1 MIDTPQSKERKQG
14 EVVPQGS
21 GKPPIIGEGYG
32 GRTEDGAKLDT
43 RFKTEY
49 SIGVNVHELEKDLRK
64 AVSGEVRFDDGS
76 RGLYSTDASNYRQIP
91 IGVVI
96 PKTEEDVINTIS
108 ICHKHNAPIVN
119 RGGGTSLAGQGCNVA
134 VLIDMSKYYNQILH
148 IDKDKKLVTIQPGIV
163 LDEMRHATER
173 QVGLTFGPDPATH
186 THCALGGMLGNNSC
200 GVHSVMAQFQGNG
213 ARTSD
218 NTESLTIVTYDGI
231 KMKVGPTSDEEFN
244 RIIKEGG
251 RKAEIYQKMRDLR
264 DKYADKIREK
274 YPKIPRR
281 VSGYNLDELLPEK
294 GFNVARA
301 LVGSESTLVTIVE
314 ATMQLLTAPKA
325 RTLLVLGYD
334 NLPNSGYAVMDILPH
349 KPIGLEGMDDKLLE
363 FMHRKGLNV
372 KDLTLLPKGNAWLL
386 VEFGADTKEE
396 ADNKAKA
403 LIEDLKTK
411 KNTPTSSIF
420 DIPEQEEKLWKIRES
435 GLGAT
440 AWVPGEPNGGP
451 GWEDSAV
458 APEHVG
464 DYLRDLR
471 KLFTKYDYYPSIYGH
486 FGQGC
491 IHCRVGFDFLTEDG
505 IKKYKKFTVEASHL
519 VIKYGGSLSGEHGDG
534 QARGDLLE
542 IMFGKELVQAFKEFK
557 QIWDPEWRMNPGKI
571 VDTYGQT
578 NDLRL
583 GTDYNPPRL
592 KTHFTFPDDAFSW
605 ERITL
610 KCVGVGE
617 CRRHEGGTMCPSYMV
632 TREEMHSTRGR
643 SRLLYEMLHG
653 DVVKGGWK
661 DEHVK
666 ESLDLCLACKGCKHD
681 CPVNVDM
688 ATYKSEFLS
697 HYYEGR
703 LRPITAYVFGW
714 IYWWS
719 KIASKIPGVANF
731 LMHAPGI
738 STITK
743 ALTGIAQQRKMPK
756 YAEITFRDWF
766 FDRKKEKEKRQKGED
781 GRHKEERKTHK
792 AVGDNNQQATT
803 GNGQLA
809 NGNKKQ
815 VILWADTFNN
825 NFLPQTLV
833 AGVEVL
839 EAAGFEVI
847 VPKQSLC
854 CGRPLY
860 DFGMLDTA
868 KKMLLQIMRV
878 LKDDIKN
885 GVAIVGLEPSCVAVF
900 RDELT
905 NLFPHSE
912 QANRLTKQVFT
923 LAEFLEQKA
932 PDFKIPQLHRK
943 AIVHGHC
950 HHKSIMKMRS
960 EEAVLKKSGLDYTV
974 LPSTCC
980 GMAGYFG
987 YEKGEHYDVSVKAGE
1002 LLLLPSVRE
1011 ADDNTIIITNGFSC
1025 REQIE
1030 QQTRRKGMHL
1040 AQVIQMGL
1048 HEQQGQ
1054 KTGALPEKKYVDEM
1068 ALKNPR
1074 RRRRIMIALGI
1085 IAAGM
1090 LSYALVNNIKG
1101 NDLKKQK

>member
-14 EVVPQGS
+14 EVVPQRD

-76 RGLYSTDASNYRQIP
+76 RGLYSTDASNYRQTP

-108 ICHKHNAPIVN
+108 ICHKHKAPIVN

-244 RIIKEGG
+244 QIIKEGG

-334 NLPNSGYAVMDILPH
+334 NLPNSGYAIMDILPH

-471 KLFTKYDYYPSIYGH
+471 NLFTKYDYYPSIYGH

-505 IKKYKKFTVEASHL
+505 IEKYKKFTVEASHL

-542 IMFGKELVQAFKEFK
+542 IMFGKELVKAFKEFK

-592 KTHFTFPDDAFSW
+592 TTHFTFPDDAFSW

-719 KIASKIPGVANF
+719 KIASKMPGVANF

-756 YAEITFRDWF
+756 YAEMTFRDWF
-766 FDRKKEKEKRQKGED
+766 FDREKQKGKRQKAED
-781 GRHKEERKTHK
+781 GRHKEERKTHQ
-792 AVGDNNQQATT
+792 AVGDNNQQAIT

-868 KKMLLQIMRV
+868 KKMLLQIMSV

-885 GVAIVGLEPSCVAVF
+885 GVPIVGLEPSCVAVF

-905 NLFPHSE
+905 NLFPHNE

-943 AIVHGHC
+943 AIMHGHC

-960 EEAVLKKSGLDYTV
+960 EEAVLKKSGLDYSV
-974 LPSTCC
+974 LPTTCC

-1030 QQTRRKGMHL
+1030 QQTNRKGMHL

-1048 HEQQGQ
+1048 HEQQGNT
-1054 KTGALPEKKYVDEM
+1054 TGALPEKKYVDEM

-1090 LSYALVNNIKG
+1090 LSYALVNNYKR
-1101 NDLKKQK
+1101 K